1 MELDFEKIVS
11 FSTHVI
17 VVVLHPAPLKFEPGP
32 RDTLSRK
39 ASALLPSEII
49 AVLRRCQLLLS
60 ASVTVLVG
68 AKPRLARMPPV
79 LFVPTRSTPSS
90 FSRFPEMA

>member
-1 MELDFEKIVS
+1 MVFDFENIVS
-11 FSTHVI
+11 FTTQTMVG
-17 VVVLHPAPLKFEPGP
+17 VLQPPPRKFEPGP
-32 RDTLSRK
+32 RDTLSRN

-79 LFVPTRSTPSS
+79 LLVPTRSTPSS
-90 FSRFPEMA
+90 FSRLPEMA